1 MARTKH
7 RYPPLLFFSTYSRS
21 YTLGSVPRERVSKT
35 TLFNPI
41 SLVCFSPMHRAAR
54 HGIGRDP
61 GRGYHGKLH
70 VRHGKRWP
78 PPGTVSEPFS
88 SRWPTIRH
96 PYLSG
101 DFCCRCVA
109 LPVQLRSTAMRYTY
123 MCVCTVHLLRVQ
135 SFLAL
140 KFFATIF
147 FPNLSNQFKIPE
159 RNSFDP
165 RNFEILI
172 GSTRG

>member
-21 YTLGSVPRERVSKT
+21 HTLGSVPRERVSKT

-123 MCVCTVHLLRVQ
+123 MCVYCAPASCPEFSLFQ
-135 SFLAL
+135 SYRINL
-140 KFFATIF
+140 KFPRGI
-147 FPNLSNQFKIPE
+147 LSTLV
-159 RNSFDP
+159 
-165 RNFEILI
+165 ILI
-172 GSTRG
+172 S

>member
-7 RYPPLLFFSTYSRS
+7 RYLPLLFFSTYSRS

-123 MCVCTVHLLRVQ
+123 ICVCVLCTCFVSRVFSLLNFLLRFFFQ
-135 SFLAL
+135 TYRINL
-140 KFFATIF
+140 KFPRGI
-147 FPNLSNQFKIPE
+147 LSTLV
-159 RNSFDP
+159 
-165 RNFEILI
+165 ILR
-172 GSTRG
+172 S

>member
-1 MARTKH
+1 
-7 RYPPLLFFSTYSRS
+7 
-21 YTLGSVPRERVSKT
+21 
-35 TLFNPI
+35 
-41 SLVCFSPMHRAAR
+41 MHRAAR

-109 LPVQLRSTAMRYTY
+109 LLVQSRSTAATI
-123 MCVCTVHLLRVQ
+123 HLRVCVYTIYYTCFANLRFSRVSFFPLTKNFDSRIF
-135 SFLAL
+135 SFLNFWLRFFFFL
-140 KFFATIF
+140 K
-147 FPNLSNQFKIPE
+147 LSNQFKILE
-159 RNSFDP
+159 WNS
-165 RNFEILI
+165 RILSCSLVI
-172 GSTRG
+172 LRS

>member
-1 MARTKH
+1 
-7 RYPPLLFFSTYSRS
+7 
-21 YTLGSVPRERVSKT
+21 
-35 TLFNPI
+35 
-41 SLVCFSPMHRAAR
+41 MHRAAR

-109 LPVQLRSTAMRYTY
+109 LPVQSRSTAATI
-123 MCVCTVHLLRVQ
+123 HLRVCVYTIYYTCFANLRYNFT
-135 SFLAL
+135 SFFFPVDQEFWLENLLVL
-140 KFFATIF
+140 KFLATIF
-147 FPNLSNQFKIPE
+147 FFLKLSNQFKILE
-159 RNSFDP
+159 WNS
-165 RNFEILI
+165 RIL
-172 GSTRG
+172 STLVILRSYSVRIEARLL